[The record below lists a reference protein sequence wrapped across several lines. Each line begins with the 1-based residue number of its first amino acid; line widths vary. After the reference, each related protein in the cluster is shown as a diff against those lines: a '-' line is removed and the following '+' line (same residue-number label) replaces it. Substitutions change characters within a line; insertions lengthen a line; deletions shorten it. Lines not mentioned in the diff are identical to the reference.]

1 MSAEKAIEKLNKE
14 AAKANSLGKVVAAA
28 MRSYFKGG
36 AHGAD
41 AGKVEDEKKTVGACA
56 SHIRDMARRKTDGDM
71 AVMTDTEVAEAI
83 KGYYGLSERPDM
95 RAAMIS
101 NGEKPDEKTDGE
113 TGRKPMH
120 YTPKDEVSLFQ
131 EEKKEDISGG
141 KSIASLSLDDF
152 F

>member
-1 MSAEKAIEKLNKE
+1 MSAKDAIEKLDKE
-14 AAKANSLGKVVAAA
+14 AKKANGLGKTVAKV
-28 MRSYFKGG
+28 MICYFKGG
-36 AHGAD
+36 AHEGD

-56 SHIRDMARRKTDGDM
+56 SHIRDLARRKVDGDM

-83 KGYYGLSERPDM
+83 KGYYGLSERPEM

-131 EEKKEDISGG
+131 EEKKEDVSGG